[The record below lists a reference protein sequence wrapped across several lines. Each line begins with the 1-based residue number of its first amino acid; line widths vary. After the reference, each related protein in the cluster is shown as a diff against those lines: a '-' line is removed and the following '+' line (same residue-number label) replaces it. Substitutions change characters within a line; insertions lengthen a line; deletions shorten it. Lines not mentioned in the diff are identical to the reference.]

1 MTYNI
6 ILISGVQHN
15 DLTHIHYKLIM
26 TISLVAIQ
34 SYCNI
39 IDCVSYAIYYIPKTY
54 LFYSWKFVPLNPL
67 HQLYLNPTFPTLW

>member
-1 MTYNI
+1 
-6 ILISGVQHN
+6 
-15 DLTHIHYKLIM
+15 M

-39 IDCVSYAIYYIPKTY
+39 IDYVSYAIHYIPKTY